1 MNIGLVG
8 VGRWGKNIAKT
19 LLRFEEIELCC
30 VTSSNPNIHN
40 FIPDGCR
47 VYKEWQNM
55 LTHPNLDGII
65 VSTPP
70 DTHYEIAKS
79 SLIKE
84 IPVLVEKPLTLN
96 EKEALSL
103 KKISMKNNTL
113 LMTEFTQVFNPKFKA
128 LKNSLNLIGII
139 KKIYTEAYNFG
150 PIRKDTPVLW
160 DWGSH
165 ELSIL
170 ISLLNQTPKFIKATK
185 INQKINNI
193 GDASTWEIIC
203 NFKNQ
208 ITSVSKISNIYK
220 KKRKIS
226 VIGSKGI
233 ITLDDVSVYPLK
245 FYKGQH
251 LNSLEN
257 EKENLIYIENQKK
270 PLDEALLNFF
280 KCIRNQEINHWSLDL
295 GVEVTQLL
303 EQCSKDF

>member
-1 MNIGLVG
+1 MKIGLVG

-19 LLRFEEIELCC
+19 LVRFEEIELCC
-30 VTSSNPNIHN
+30 VTSSNPNIYD
-40 FIPDGCR
+40 FIPDGCCL
-47 VYKEWQNM
+47 YKEWRDM

-79 SLIKE
+79 SLIKK

-96 EKEALSL
+96 KKEALSL
-103 KKISMKNNTL
+103 KKISIKNNTL

-128 LKNSLNLIGII
+128 LKNTLNLIGGI

-150 PIRKDTPVLW
+150 PIRRDTPVLW

-170 ISLLNQTPKFIKATK
+170 ISLLNQTPEFIKATK
-185 INQKINNI
+185 TNQKINNI
-193 GDASTWEIIC
+193 GDASAWEIIC
-203 NFKNQ
+203 NFKNK
-208 ITSVSKISNIYK
+208 ITSVSKISNIYQ

-226 VIGSKGI
+226 VIGTKGI
-233 ITLDDVSVYPLK
+233 ITLDDLSEYPLK
-245 FYKGQH
+245 FYQGQD
-251 LNSLEN
+251 LNSLAD
-257 EKENLIYIENQKK
+257 EKVNLIYIENQKK

-280 KCIRNQEINHWSLDL
+280 NCIRNQEINHWSLDL
-295 GVEVTQLL
+295 GVKVTELL
-303 EQCSKDF
+303 EQSSKDY